1 MIKIAQIIDKE
12 TKGLGYL
19 KTYKDEII
27 NGILTDGIH
36 VFEAEVIEFD
46 GETPIRFIESRELT
60 IDLDNMNDKTIKEL
74 FEETL

>member
-1 MIKIAQIIDKE
+1 MIKIAQIMDKE

-19 KTYKDEII
+19 RNYKNEII
-27 NGILTDGIH
+27 NWTITDGVH

-46 GETPIRFIESRELT
+46 GEGPVRFIESKELT
-60 IDLDNMNDKTIKEL
+60 IDLDNMNGKTIKEL